1 MFMGDIDQN
10 KFQTQQIYDIAEQ
23 VAEQADAENRASKL
37 HNNNVRIMNKGE
49 WTNKEK
55 LKLLQI
61 YREERQKTLL

>member
-1 MFMGDIDQN
+1 MGDIDQN
-10 KFQTQQIYDIAEQ
+10 KFQTQQLYDIAEQ

>member
-1 MFMGDIDQN
+1 MGDIDQN

-55 LKLLQI
+55 SKLLQI

>member
-1 MFMGDIDQN
+1 MGDIDQN

-37 HNNNVRIMNKGE
+37 HNNNVRIMNIGE

>member
-1 MFMGDIDQN
+1 MGDIDQN

-61 YREERQKTLL
+61 SREERQKTLL

>member
-1 MFMGDIDQN
+1 MGDIDQN
-10 KFQTQQIYDIAEQ
+10 KFQTQQLYDIAEQ

-37 HNNNVRIMNKGE
+37 HNNNVRIMNIGE

>member
-1 MFMGDIDQN
+1 MGYIDQN

>member
-1 MFMGDIDQN
+1 MGDIDQN

>member
-1 MFMGDIDQN
+1 MGDIDQN
-10 KFQTQQIYDIAEQ
+10 KFQTQQLYDI
-23 VAEQADAENRASKL
+23 AEQADAENRASKL
-37 HNNNVRIMNKGE
+37 HNNNVRIMNIGE

>member
-1 MFMGDIDQN
+1 MGDIDQN

-37 HNNNVRIMNKGE
+37 HNNNVRITNKGE

>member
-1 MFMGDIDQN
+1 MGDIDQN

-37 HNNNVRIMNKGE
+37 HNNNVHIMNKGE